1 MKKYKTYVRD
11 YTHIPTNEIATDG
24 RPTLMLITNRNK
36 LDYKRYKYQSA
47 VWDIQRHQSDQAPDL
62 CEIFL
67 IKKEHKN

>member
-11 YTHIPTNEIATDG
+11 YTHIPTNKIATDG